1 MITVIV
7 PATATTN
14 IQNAPCFTCLLSRS
28 ASIVTEASGFAR
40 HSNHQQAGLPP
51 FRLVGLS
58 SVAYAS
64 GIHGGIQHGAIQS
77 RLAHS
82 MWVRRPH
89 RASNSLH
96 NQPRPSF
103 GQSTRSHYIDIPAM
117 TGATSA
123 SRKTVRTNLE
133 SKPTPLPEVPLK
145 SE

>member
-14 IQNAPCFTCLLSRS
+14 IHNAPCLARLLSRS
-28 ASIVTEASGFAR
+28 VFIITEASGFAR
-40 HSNHQQAGLPP
+40 HLKPSAGRSPP

-64 GIHGGIQHGAIQS
+64 GIHGGTQHEAIQS

-82 MWVRRPH
+82 MWARRPH

-96 NQPRPSF
+96 NQPLPSF
-103 GQSTRSHYIDIPAM
+103 GQNTRSHYINIPAM

-123 SRKTVRTNLE
+123 SPKTVRTNLE
-133 SKPTPLPEVPLK
+133 SKAQL
-145 SE
+145 SRSAA